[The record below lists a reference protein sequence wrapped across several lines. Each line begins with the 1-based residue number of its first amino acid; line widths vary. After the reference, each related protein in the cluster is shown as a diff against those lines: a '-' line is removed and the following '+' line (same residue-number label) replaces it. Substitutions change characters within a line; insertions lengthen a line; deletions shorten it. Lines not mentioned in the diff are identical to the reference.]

1 MVHYTTVLTFRCL
14 RFRIE
19 EVMIGTS
26 EPVESLGGILGKDL
40 LSQSR
45 HLTFT
50 IIHELGTPN
59 HRITSRIVDPRL
71 SS

>member
-1 MVHYTTVLTFRCL
+1 
-14 RFRIE
+14 
-19 EVMIGTS
+19 MIGTS